1 MLAFLISACDSGG
14 SGAAATPTT
23 AARVHVTTTPAP
35 NRIVPDPVEKS
46 ETTAAKTLP
55 SFVTSAGPAIQ
66 ALYQG
71 AMDHPDA
78 YSVIPCYC
86 GCAMYPH
93 AHMSLMNCFITN
105 TAADGSITWTDHSM
119 NCDICT
125 GIAEM
130 TVARVQANTRDAW
143 RSISGPVVGVAS
155 FFTSRLWQ
163 LEFTRLFIDP
173 AVQVAVFPLRFV
185 LERGTSDGNDQHHL
199 RAKRHSIE

>member
-1 MLAFLISACDSGG
+1 MNHVSAQEPGLAGSPAQMDRWTRQLRVLAALALPLMLAFLISACDTGGGG
-14 SGAAATPTT
+14 SSATPTT
-23 AARVHVTTTPAP
+23 AAAARVHVTTTPAP
-35 NRIVPDPVEKS
+35 NRIVPDPVEKA

-55 SFVTSAGPAIQ
+55 SFATAAGPAIQ

-86 GCAMYPH
+86 GCAMYQH
-93 AHMSLMNCFITN
+93 AHMILMNCFFTS

-130 TVARVQANTRDAW
+130 TVAGVQANT
-143 RSISGPVVGVAS
+143 PLV
-155 FFTSRLWQ
+155 Q
-163 LEFTRLFIDP
+163 LRQ
-173 AVQVAVFPLRFV
+173 AVHDKFKYTNVWTDTPPIQ
-185 LERGTSDGNDQHHL
+185 
-199 RAKRHSIE
+199 

>member
-1 MLAFLISACDSGG
+1 MNPVPTPEAGLADAPAQMERWTRQLRVLAALAMPLLMAFLISACDSSGG
-14 SGAAATPTT
+14 GAATPTT
-23 AARVHVTTTPAP
+23 QARVHVTTTPAP
-35 NRIVPDPVEKS
+35 NRIVPDPVEKA

-55 SFVTSAGPAIQ
+55 SFATAANPAIQ

-86 GCAMYPH
+86 GCAMYEHP
-93 AHMSLMNCFITN
+93 HMSLMSCFISS

-130 TVARVQANTRDAW
+130 TVAGVQANTPLA
-143 RSISGPVVGVAS
+143 
-155 FFTSRLWQ
+155 Q
-163 LEFTRLFIDP
+163 LRE
-173 AVQVAVFPLRFV
+173 AV
-185 LERGTSDGNDQHHL
+185 H
-199 RAKRHSIE
+199 AKFKYTNVWTDTPPIQ